1 MDETDA
7 AALIRGAIPE
17 PGGTWADLGA
27 GEGTFT
33 RALIDVLGLGRVYA
47 VERDPKA
54 LAKLRRWAS
63 RDAPNVV
70 TEQADFTRS
79 LDLPGQDGALDGIL
93 LANSLHYVRDAAAV
107 LRRLVRWLR
116 PGGRVV
122 LVEYDRRSA
131 NPWVPYPIPA
141 AGWPKLARAAGLS
154 NPRVTATRPSS
165 FGGDLYVAVAE
176 VPSHPDSEEAETG

>member
-7 AALIRGAIPE
+7 AELIRGAIPR

-27 GEGTFT
+27 GDGTFT
-33 RALIDVLGLGRVYA
+33 RALVDVLGSARIHA
-47 VERDPKA
+47 IERDAKA

-63 RDAPNVV
+63 LEAPNVV
-70 TEQADFTRS
+70 PEQADFTRPV
-79 LDLPGQDGALDGIL
+79 DPPGRDGAFDGIL

-107 LRRLVRWLR
+107 LQRLVRWLR

-122 LVEYDRRSA
+122 LVEYDRRPA

-141 AGWPKLARAAGLS
+141 ADWPKLARTAGLS
-154 NPRVTATRPSS
+154 NPRITATRPSS

-176 VPSHPDSEEAETG
+176 VPSHPDSGES

>member
-1 MDETDA
+1 MDETA
-7 AALIRGAIPE
+7 AAELIRGAIPR

-33 RALIDVLGLGRVYA
+33 RALVDVLGPGRIYA
-47 VERDPKA
+47 VERDAKA

-63 RDAPNVV
+63 LEAPNVV
-70 TEQADFTRS
+70 PEQADFSRS
-79 LDLPGQDGALDGIL
+79 LDLPGQEGALDGIL

-122 LVEYDRRSA
+122 LVEYDRRPA

-141 AGWPKLARAAGLS
+141 DDWPKLATAVGLS
-154 NPRVTATRPSS
+154 NPRITATRPSS

-176 VPSHPDSEEAETG
+176 MPSNQDNVES